1 MRDEEAEG
9 EGGRGAGAVFLEDD
23 EEDDDDDDDGLSVE
37 KIPKS
42 KPSSTTGRP
51 FKRKDRATTQSSRRT
66 DEATRKEVLV
76 VVELVAYFLLFI
88 SIFSY
93 EQRRFYR
100 KNVILYSY
108 FIDFILY
115 KLD

>member
-23 EEDDDDDDDGLSVE
+23 EVE